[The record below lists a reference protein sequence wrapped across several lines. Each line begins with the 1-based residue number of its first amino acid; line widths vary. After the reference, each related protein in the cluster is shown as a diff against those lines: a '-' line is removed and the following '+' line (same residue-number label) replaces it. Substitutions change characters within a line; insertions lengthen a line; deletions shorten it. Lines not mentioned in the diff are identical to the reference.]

1 MLEHLFDKEHLVY
14 NGAVSQ
20 NKKVRLSGE
29 MNICSCG
36 GLFDDES
43 SQCPRCE
50 ALQVFG
56 LRKDALETEIRDAYR
71 LFLKVW
77 SPDNLQGDELSKA
90 AAEDKLKDIH
100 AAFEYLTMTST
111 ERAQHKRPVYLTAR
125 TDSTATTTDV
135 ARVEPRASTGYTTLV
150 VLPPP
155 TPPPSDR
162 WYVSPWKALK
172 QIYRFWRRFWLLFGL
187 AAIVFALTTGKS
199 IRSYFLAQRA
209 NWQPAASI
217 NTSGVPGVNASGAQ
231 DVPIAAELPK
241 NNSQETEKGEAQSL
255 ASRNGTPAP
264 AGGLHAASP
273 VPLQAANRQ
282 PVNAPPAL
290 RTIHSY
296 ITIGSTKD
304 EVIALQGTPTETS
317 DDKLV
322 YGKSELDL
330 KDGVVVGWRI
340 DPNASTMR
348 VKLWPSSPVDT
359 EPGYFAVG
367 STRDF
372 VLAVQG
378 TPTAFTQNKF
388 EYGDSVVYFQNN
400 RVASWKNDPAS
411 IPLRVRAY

>member
-1 MLEHLFDKEHLVY
+1 
-14 NGAVSQ
+14 
-20 NKKVRLSGE
+20 
-29 MNICSCG
+29 MNICGCG

-56 LRKDALETEIRDAYR
+56 LQKDALESEIRNTYR
-71 LFLKVW
+71 LFLKAW
-77 SPDNLQGDELSKA
+77 SPDNLQGDEQMKA

-125 TDSTATTTDV
+125 TTSTATTTDV
-135 ARVEPRASTGYTTLV
+135 ALVEPRASTGYTTLV
-150 VLPPP
+150 VLPHP
-155 TPPPSDR
+155 TPPPSDS
-162 WYVSPWKALK
+162 WYISSWKALK
-172 QIYRFWRRFWLLFGL
+172 QIYRFWRKFRLLVVL
-187 AAIVFALTTGKS
+187 AALIFALITGKS
-199 IRSYFLAQRA
+199 IRSYFRAQRA
-209 NWQPAASI
+209 HSEREAPSI
-217 NTSGVPGVNASGAQ
+217 KVPGAPSFSVSGAQ
-231 DVPIAAELPK
+231 DAPNAAEAPK
-241 NNSQETEKGEAQSL
+241 DDSQETEKGEAQSP
-255 ASRNGTPAP
+255 ASQNPSPAP
-264 AGGLHAASP
+264 AAGMRTAARL
-273 VPLQAANRQ
+273 PLQAASQQ
-282 PVNAPPAL
+282 PVKAPPAS

-296 ITIGSTKD
+296 ITVGSTKD
-304 EVIALQGTPTETS
+304 EVIALQGTPTEAS

-322 YGKSELDL
+322 YGKSELYL
-330 KDGVVVGWRI
+330 KDDAVIGWRI
-340 DPNASTMR
+340 DPDASTMR

-378 TPTAFTQNKF
+378 TPTAFSQDKF
-388 EYGDSVVYFQNN
+388 EYGRSVVYFQNN

>member
-1 MLEHLFDKEHLVY
+1 MLGHLFDKEHLVY

-20 NKKVRLSGE
+20 NKKARLSGE
-29 MNICSCG
+29 MNICGCG

-56 LRKDALETEIRDAYR
+56 LHKDATETDIRNAYR

-77 SPDNLQGDELSKA
+77 SPDNLQDDEPSKT
-90 AAEDKLKDIH
+90 AAENKLKDIH

-111 ERAQHKRPVYLTAR
+111 ERAQHKRPVYLTSR
-125 TDSTATTTDV
+125 TNSAATTTDV
-135 ARVEPRASTGYTTLV
+135 ALVEPRASTGYTTLV

-155 TPPPSDR
+155 TPPPSDS
-162 WYVSPWKALK
+162 WHVSSWKTLK
-172 QIYRFWRRFWLLFGL
+172 QIYRLWRKFRLLFGL
-187 AAIVFALTTGKS
+187 AAIVFALITGKS
-199 IRSYFLAQRA
+199 IRSYFRAQRA
-209 NWQPAASI
+209 NSDQAASI
-217 NTSGVPGVNASGAQ
+217 NAFDAQGA
-231 DVPIAAELPK
+231 PNAAEVPK
-241 NNSQETEKGEAQSL
+241 DDSQETGKGEAQSPV
-255 ASRNGTPAP
+255 SRNASPVPA
-264 AGGLHAASP
+264 AGLHAASQI
-273 VPLQAANRQ
+273 PLQAAKRQ
-282 PVNAPPAL
+282 PVNAPPAP

-296 ITIGSTKD
+296 ITVGSTKD

-322 YGKSELDL
+322 YGKSELYL
-330 KDGVVVGWRI
+330 KDGAVVGWRI
-340 DPNASTMR
+340 DPNAATMR
-348 VKLWPSSPVDT
+348 VELWPTSPVDT

-378 TPTAFTQNKF
+378 TPTAFSQDKF
-388 EYGDSVVYFQNN
+388 EYGGSVVYFQNN

>member
-1 MLEHLFDKEHLVY
+1 
-14 NGAVSQ
+14 
-20 NKKVRLSGE
+20 
-29 MNICSCG
+29 MNICGCG
-36 GLFDDES
+36 GLFGDES

-77 SPDNLQGDELSKA
+77 SPDNLQGDEQMKA
-90 AAEDKLKDIH
+90 TAENKLKDIQ

-111 ERAQHKRPVYLTAR
+111 ELAQHKRPVYLTAR

-155 TPPPSDR
+155 TPPPSDS
-162 WYVSPWKALK
+162 WYISSWKTLK
-172 QIYRFWRRFWLLFGL
+172 QIYRFWRKFRLLFVL
-187 AAIVFALTTGKS
+187 AAIVFALITGKS
-199 IRSYFLAQRA
+199 IRSYFRDQRA
-209 NWQPAASI
+209 NSEHEAPSL
-217 NTSGVPGVNASGAQ
+217 NVSGTPSFSVSGAQ
-231 DVPIAAELPK
+231 DAPNAAEVPK
-241 NNSQETEKGEAQSL
+241 DDLQETEKGEAQSP
-255 ASRNGTPAP
+255 ASRNPSPAP
-264 AGGLHAASP
+264 AAGMRSANPLS
-273 VPLQAANRQ
+273 LQAANRQ
-282 PVNAPPAL
+282 PVNTPPAS

-296 ITIGSTKD
+296 ITVGSTKD

-340 DPNASTMR
+340 DPDATTMR

-388 EYGDSVVYFQNN
+388 EYGGSVVYFQNN